1 MYIELKKIIAPSLL
15 LGSYKFLQKKK
26 KKNESELSNKI
37 QVWLYSVVEISEKIK
52 INS

>member
-1 MYIELKKIIAPSLL
+1 MYIELKKIITPSLL
-15 LGSYKFLQKKK
+15 LGSYKFLQKK

>member
-15 LGSYKFLQKKK
+15 LGSYKFLQK